1 MVASSTIHI
10 WIWENSLVGGNL
22 VSSSKR
28 WKEFHSLARKPYL
41 ISSYAY
47 FDGVGLTNIVPSII
61 VLCSQGVSFTKFED
75 HLNDVDSPWH
85 RETFFSTKLNGI
97 AIGTHKSCATHFRNS
112 CFNPWISLALWVAT
126 PFHMDTYFPYYKNI
140 KKLNVHNKNDH
151 WYFCLEVYSLLQQS
165 TNSCGINGRVKWS
178 FFSQSFSKIILGQFL
193 AKKSVVHFV
202 CTRGKSASYSRS
214 SCIAFW
220 KSLWK
225 YCLSD

>member
-10 WIWENSLVGGNL
+10 WIWENSSVGGNL
-22 VSSSKR
+22 VSSPKR

-61 VLCSQGVSFTKFED
+61 VLRSQGVSFTKFED

-112 CFNPWISLALWVAT
+112 CFNPWISLALWVPT
-126 PFHMDTYFPYYKNI
+126 
-140 KKLNVHNKNDH
+140 
-151 WYFCLEVYSLLQQS
+151 LLLLFIWTHIS
-165 TNSCGINGRVKWS
+165 PTIR
-178 FFSQSFSKIILGQFL
+178 
-193 AKKSVVHFV
+193 
-202 CTRGKSASYSRS
+202 TSRS
-214 SCIAFW
+214 WMFIIKMIIDTFVLRCIVFCNNLLIHVA
-220 KSLWK
+220 
-225 YCLSD
+225 